1 MTAVPQQPGAVTT
14 PGLLGRRAI
23 GLAVWTVIGGVLAV
37 FVTGLAVGLF
47 RGAAAT
53 EVVMPGWSAAT
64 VTPLLQGWGLPAG
77 AVVAYLLLL
86 DCLACGLGL
95 FAASLLLHRPWSGFR
110 LYVALVL
117 VLHTA
122 AGGSAPLLLAAAF
135 PALAGPAELLL
146 GLAWF
151 GLFSLVLVF
160 PDGRFVPRWT
170 RWTVPAWVAV
180 YLWFLTHDAQSPMGA
195 LPAVALLALLILGA
209 GTQFYRYRRVADAG
223 SRQQTRWVLAALTA
237 RIGLLVII
245 AVVHLLRPSADRT
258 AAGLAAELA
267 LTGAS
272 YLISALLALT
282 IALSVLR
289 HGLFDADVVIR
300 RTVLFGALT
309 ALVLL
314 VYGVVVGL
322 LGTFWQ
328 NAGPLIPVVATAAA
342 AVALVPARTWLQQRV
357 ARLVYGDRAEPYRVV
372 ADLSDRLAGTVRPEE
387 MVQTVVDAIGPA
399 LDLQRVAIVLEGQP
413 GPAAAYGAAVSSGPE
428 ESFPI
433 DHQNQRVGALIVW
446 PRRGAQLSG
455 DDRRLLRSL
464 AGQAGIAVAAAQ
476 ASAEIR
482 AARELA
488 VAAREEERR
497 RLHRDLHDGLGPTL
511 ASIYQRVTLA
521 ARLVESDPRASGRLL
536 TETGEQVRETVA
548 DVRRLVYDLRPPRL
562 DDLGLVDALRV
573 ACDELSS
580 PEATSIEVRSV
591 VPAPG
596 LAGLPAAVETTAY
609 RIVLEAVTNTVRHAR
624 ADTCTVDIA
633 LDNATGEHPERFL
646 ELTVTDN
653 GIGLPPSPPAGA
665 GLRSLR
671 ERAAEVGG
679 QLTIEPAHPHG
690 TVVRAVLPL
699 ASGAASEGE
708 R

>member
-14 PGLLGRRAI
+14 PGLLGRRVI
-23 GLAVWTVIGGVLAV
+23 GLSVWTVIGLVLAV
-37 FVTGLAVGLF
+37 FVTGLVVGLV

-64 VTPLLQGWGLPAG
+64 VTPILQSWGLPAG

-122 AGGSAPLLLAAAF
+122 VGGSAPGLLTAVF
-135 PALAGPAELLL
+135 PALEGPAGLLL

-180 YLWFLTHDAQSPMGA
+180 FLWFLTLDTRSPMGA
-195 LPAVALLALLILGA
+195 LPAVALLALLITGA
-209 GTQFYRYRRVADAG
+209 ATQIYRYRRVADA
-223 SRQQTRWVLAALTA
+223 STRQQTRWVLAALTA
-237 RIGLLVII
+237 RIGLLVVT
-245 AVVHLLRPSADRT
+245 AVRLTSPVATDT
-258 AAGLAAELA
+258 ASGLGAALA

-322 LGTFWQ
+322 LGAVWQ
-328 NAGPLIPVVATAAA
+328 DAGPLIPVLATAAA
-342 AVALVPARTWLQQRV
+342 AIALVPARTWLQQRV
-357 ARLVYGDRAEPYRVV
+357 ARLVFGDRAEPHRVV
-372 ADLSDRLAGTVRPEE
+372 AELSDRLAGTVRPEE

-399 LDLQRVAIVLEGQP
+399 LALQRVAIVLEGQP
-413 GPAAAYGAAVSSGPE
+413 GPAAAYGVAGSSGPTE
-428 ESFPI
+428 TFSI
-433 DHQNQRVGALIVW
+433 DHQNQRVGALAVW
-446 PRRGAQLSG
+446 PRRGEQLSE

-464 AGQAGIAVAAAQ
+464 AGQAGIAVAAAR

-488 VAAREEERR
+488 VTAREEERR

-521 ARLVESDPRASGRLL
+521 ARLVETDPRASGRLL
-536 TETGEQVRETVA
+536 TETGHQVRETVA
-548 DVRRLVYDLRPPRL
+548 DVRRLVYALRPPRL

-573 ACDELSS
+573 TCDELSS
-580 PEATSIEVRSV
+580 PEATSIDVRSI
-591 VPAPG
+591 VPATD
-596 LAGLPAAVETTAY
+596 LAQLPAAVETTGY
-609 RIVLEAVTNTVRHAR
+609 RIVLEAVTNTVRHAG
-624 ADTCTVDIA
+624 ADTCTVDIGISA
-633 LDNATGEHPERFL
+633 ASDDVSERCL
-646 ELTVTDN
+646 ELIVTDN
-653 GIGLPPSPPAGA
+653 GIGLPKTPSAGA
-665 GLRSLR
+665 GLRSLH
-671 ERAAEVGG
+671 ERAAEIGG
-679 QLTIEPAHPHG
+679 QLTIGPASPHG
-690 TVVRAVLPL
+690 TVVTAILPW
-699 ASGAASEGE
+699 STGAASGDE

>member
-23 GLAVWTVIGGVLAV
+23 GLAVWTVIGTVLAV
-37 FVTGLAVGLF
+37 FVTGLVVGLV

-53 EVVMPGWSAAT
+53 AVVLPGWSSAT
-64 VTPLLQGWGLPAG
+64 VTPILQGWGLPAG

-86 DCLACGLGL
+86 DCLACGVGL

-122 AGGSAPLLLAAAF
+122 AGGSAPLLLAAALPTLAA
-135 PALAGPAELLL
+135 PAGVLL

-180 YLWFLTHDAQSPMGA
+180 YLWFLTLDSRSPVGA
-195 LPAVALLALLILGA
+195 LPAIALLALLITGA
-209 GTQFYRYRRVADAG
+209 GTQLYRYRRVADA
-223 SRQQTRWVLAALTA
+223 STRQQTRWVLAALAA
-237 RIGLLVII
+237 RIGLLVVI
-245 AVVHLLRPSADRT
+245 AVVRLAGPDTSGT
-258 AAGLAAELA
+258 ASGLGAELA

-300 RTVLFGALT
+300 RTVLFGGLT
-309 ALVLL
+309 ALVLV
-314 VYGVVVGL
+314 VYGIVVGL
-322 LGTFWQ
+322 LGAFWQ
-328 NAGPLIPVVATAAA
+328 GAGPLIPVLATAAA

-372 ADLSDRLAGTVRPEE
+372 ADLSDQLAATVRPEE
-387 MVQTVVDAIGPA
+387 MVQTVVDTIGPA

-413 GPAAAYGAAVSSGPE
+413 GPAAAYGAADSSGPSE
-428 ESFPI
+428 TFSI
-433 DHQNQRVGALIVW
+433 DHRNQRVGALVVW
-446 PRRGAQLSG
+446 PRRGAQLSA

-464 AGQAGIAVAAAQ
+464 AGQAGIAVAATQ
-476 ASAEIR
+476 ASAEVR

-521 ARLVESDPRASGRLL
+521 AKLVETDPRASGRLL
-536 TETGEQVRETVA
+536 TETGHQVRETVA
-548 DVRRLVYDLRPPRL
+548 DVRRLVYALRPPRL
-562 DDLGLVDALRV
+562 DDLGLVDALRM
-573 ACDELSS
+573 ACEELSS
-580 PEATSIEVRSV
+580 PEATSIEVLSA
-591 VPAPG
+591 VPAAD
-596 LAGLPAAVETTAY
+596 LADLPAAVETTGY
-609 RIVLEAVTNTVRHAR
+609 RIVLEAVTNTVRHAG

-633 LDNATGEHPERFL
+633 VGATPDGEPVL

-653 GIGLPPSPPAGA
+653 GIGVPSSPPVGA
-665 GLRSLR
+665 GLRSLH

-679 QLTIEPAHPHG
+679 RLTIGRVAPHG
-690 TVVRAVLPL
+690 TVVRATLPL
-699 ASGAASEGE
+699 TTGAASGVE